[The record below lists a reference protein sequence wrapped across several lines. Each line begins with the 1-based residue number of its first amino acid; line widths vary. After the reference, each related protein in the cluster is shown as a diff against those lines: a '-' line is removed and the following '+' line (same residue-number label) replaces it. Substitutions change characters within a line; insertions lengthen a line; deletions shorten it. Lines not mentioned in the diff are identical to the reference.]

1 MERKFTDEEIWI
13 AKSVDLTKVAESLGY
28 TPKRIGHHY
37 TLEEMDSIRIYD
49 KRGWYRWSRQYDM
62 GENGGSQ
69 IDFLRVFAGM
79 SVKEAI
85 SWLLDF
91 AGYRRME
98 PGIKDHSPPELKNQ
112 IDRSERMIVKE
123 FVLPPLARSNLCL
136 YSYLQD
142 ERCLSRKVI
151 NYFVKS
157 GLIYESS
164 PHHNIVFKGNDAAG
178 VTRFAS
184 MRGTNDREGNV
195 FKCDVAGN
203 DKHYGF
209 NVVHKESRE
218 VVVFEAA
225 IDLMSYM
232 DMYDDFETNM
242 LALGMLTDA
251 PLQTFLRENPNIE
264 QIRFCLD
271 NDKPG
276 REAAKHLTEKYAR
289 LGYETEDC
297 PPPEKY
303 KDYNEWLV
311 SVKHELTHRNAGQ
324 TKDPRQEEAEENRIC
339 DNKVIAK

>member
-1 MERKFTDEEIWI
+1 MGRKFTDEEIWI

-28 TPKRIGHHY
+28 TPKRIGRHY

-49 KRGWYRWSRQYDM
+49 KRGWYRWSRQYDR
-62 GENGGSQ
+62 GKNGGSQ

-79 SVKEAI
+79 SVREAI
-85 SWLLDF
+85 RWLLDF
-91 AGYRRME
+91 AGYRRIE
-98 PGIKDHSPPELKNQ
+98 SDVNDNHLSELKNQ
-112 IDRSERMIVKE
+112 IDQSGQMVEKE
-123 FVLPPLARSNLCL
+123 FVLPPLAKSNLCL
-136 YSYLQD
+136 YSYLHD
-142 ERCLSRKVI
+142 KRCLSRKVI

-164 PHHNIVFKGNDAAG
+164 PYHNIVFKGNDAAG

-209 NVVHKESRE
+209 NVAHKESGE
-218 VVVFEAA
+218 LSVFEAA

-242 LALGMLTDA
+242 LALGMLSDA
-251 PLQTFLRENPNIE
+251 PLQTFLRENLNIE

-276 REAAKHLTEKYAR
+276 REAAKLLTEKYAR
-289 LGYETEDC
+289 LGYATEDC
-297 PPPEKY
+297 PPPARY

-311 SVKHELTHRNAGQ
+311 GVKRSLER
-324 TKDPRQEEAEENRIC
+324 ENGHP
-339 DNKVIAK
+339 DKKVQQRTGR

>member
-1 MERKFTDEEIWI
+1 MERKFTDEEIRI

-28 TPKRIGHHY
+28 TPKRIGRHY
-37 TLEEMDSIRIYD
+37 TLKEMDSIRIYD
-49 KRGWYRWSRQYDM
+49 RRGWYRWSRQYDF

-79 SVKEAI
+79 SVREAI

-98 PGIKDHSPPELKNQ
+98 PGIADQTSPELKNQ
-112 IDRSERMIVKE
+112 ISHPDQTAAKD
-123 FVLPPLARSNLCL
+123 FVLPPLAKSNLCL

-164 PHHNIVFKGNDAAG
+164 PCHNIVFRGNDADG
-178 VTRFAS
+178 TTRFAS
-184 MRGTNDREGNV
+184 MRGTNDREGSV

-209 NVVHKESRE
+209 NVVHKESSE
-218 VVVFEAA
+218 LVVFEAA

-242 LALGMLTDA
+242 LALGMLSDA
-251 PLQTFLRENPNIE
+251 PLQTFLGENPHISK
-264 QIRFCLD
+264 IRFCLD
-271 NDKPG
+271 NDGPG
-276 REAAKHLTEKYAR
+276 RRAAEALTQKYR
-289 LGYETEDC
+289 ELGYGTEDC
-297 PPPEKY
+297 PPPAGY

-311 SVKHELTHRNAGQ
+311 STKRALEQEKGQ
-324 TKDPRQEEAEENRIC
+324 PDREAAQRSGR
-339 DNKVIAK
+339 

>member
-1 MERKFTDEEIWI
+1 M
-13 AKSVDLTKVAESLGY
+13 
-28 TPKRIGHHY
+28 
-37 TLEEMDSIRIYD
+37 
-49 KRGWYRWSRQYDM
+49 
-62 GENGGSQ
+62 
-69 IDFLRVFAGM
+69 
-79 SVKEAI
+79 
-85 SWLLDF
+85 
-91 AGYRRME
+91 
-98 PGIKDHSPPELKNQ
+98 
-112 IDRSERMIVKE
+112 
-123 FVLPPLARSNLCL
+123 
-136 YSYLQD
+136 
-142 ERCLSRKVI
+142 I

-157 GLIYESS
+157 RLIYESS

-218 VVVFEAA
+218 VVVFEAV

-271 NDKPG
+271 NDRPG
-276 REAAKHLTEKYAR
+276 REAAKHLTEKYAS

-311 SVKHELTHRNAGQ
+311 SVKRALERENGQ
-324 TKDPRQEEAEENRIC
+324 PGREEKQRTGR
-339 DNKVIAK
+339 

>member
-1 MERKFTDEEIWI
+1 M
-13 AKSVDLTKVAESLGY
+13 
-28 TPKRIGHHY
+28 
-37 TLEEMDSIRIYD
+37 
-49 KRGWYRWSRQYDM
+49 
-62 GENGGSQ
+62 
-69 IDFLRVFAGM
+69 
-79 SVKEAI
+79 
-85 SWLLDF
+85 
-91 AGYRRME
+91 
-98 PGIKDHSPPELKNQ
+98 
-112 IDRSERMIVKE
+112 
-123 FVLPPLARSNLCL
+123 
-136 YSYLQD
+136 
-142 ERCLSRKVI
+142 
-151 NYFVKS
+151 
-157 GLIYESS
+157 
-164 PHHNIVFKGNDAAG
+164 FKGNDAEV

-184 MRGTNDREGNV
+184 MRGTNDWEISV

-218 VVVFEAA
+218 LVVFEAA

-271 NDKPG
+271 NDSPG

-311 SVKHELTHRNAGQ
+311 SVKHELTHRNAVQ
-324 TKDPRQEEAEENRIC
+324 KKQPRQEEAEENRIC